1 VLDFASVRLSRWRSR
16 NIRNYAGGAILESV
30 IFLSVCASKLQM
42 GSERANGIS
51 RIAAAV
57 RDEVR
62 SAEEAGLRY
71 IVPKG
76 PGIKR
81 RRAGTGFVYLD
92 SNNKPIR
99 DPQTLARIRSLVIPP
114 AWSSVWICPSPNGHI
129 QAIGWDAKGRK
140 QYRYH
145 PDYRAARDLAKFD
158 RMHAFGRVL
167 PRIRRIVGRDLRRK
181 GMPKRKVLAAVVK
194 LLETTFI
201 RIGNEEYAEENGSF
215 GLTTL
220 RNQHVEVLGDLLK
233 FRFRGKSGQH
243 HEIKLED
250 KRLARIVRRC
260 KDIPGSSL
268 FEYIDEEGNPQSLE
282 SGDVNDYLRSISGG
296 EFTAKDFRTWGG
308 TCLAADFLL
317 AQLPETDSPTKAAL
331 VEVVK
336 SVACKLGNK
345 PATCRKYYIHPTIL
359 ETFEAGT
366 LRTLAE
372 KFKDSRSNYLSEQL
386 VLSLLKPARRARQ
399 RNASAIAKAQKVIA
413 RIAS

>member
-1 VLDFASVRLSRWRSR
+1 MA
-16 NIRNYAGGAILESV
+16 
-30 IFLSVCASKLQM
+30 
-42 GSERANGIS
+42 SERANGIS
-51 RIAAAV
+51 TITAQV

-62 SAEEAGLRY
+62 SAHEAGLRY
-71 IVPKG
+71 VVPRG

-92 SNNKPIR
+92 PNGTPIR
-99 DPQTLARIRSLVIPP
+99 DPQILGRIRSLVIPP
-114 AWSSVWICPSPNGHI
+114 AWRSVWICPSPSGHI
-129 QAIGWDAKGRK
+129 QAIGRDVKGRK

-145 PDYRAARDLAKFD
+145 PEYRAARDLAKFD
-158 RMHAFGRVL
+158 RMHAFGKIL
-167 PRIRRIVGRDLRRK
+167 PRIRRTVGRDLRRK

-201 RIGNEEYAEENGSF
+201 RIGNEEYVEENGSF

-220 RNQHVEVLGDLLK
+220 RNQHVEVLGGLLK
-233 FRFRGKSGQH
+233 FRFRGKSGQQ

-250 KRLARIVRRC
+250 KRLARIIRRC

-268 FEYIDEEGNPQSLE
+268 FEYIDQEGKPQSLE
-282 SGDVNDYLRSISGG
+282 SGDVNEYLGSITRG

-308 TCLAADFLL
+308 TCLAAEFLL
-317 AQLPETDSPTKAAL
+317 AQLPETDSPTKTAL

-345 PATCRKYYIHPTIL
+345 PATCRKYYIHPIIL

-366 LRTLAE
+366 LRSFAE

-386 VLSLLKPARRARQ
+386 VLSLLKPAKRARQ
-399 RNASAIAKAQKVIA
+399 RKAFAGVSLEKAATRLAS
-413 RIAS
+413 